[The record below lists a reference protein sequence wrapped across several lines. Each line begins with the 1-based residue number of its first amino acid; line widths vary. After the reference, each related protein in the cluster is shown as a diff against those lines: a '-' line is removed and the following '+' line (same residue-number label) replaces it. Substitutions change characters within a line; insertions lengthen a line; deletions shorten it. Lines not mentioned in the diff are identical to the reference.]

1 MTPPTITTMSSRPSF
16 FKLGDDLRHE
26 RQVTRRERRNA
37 HHVHVVLDGLL
48 RGLGRRLEQRAHVDV
63 EADVGV
69 SRRHDLRA
77 AVVTVLT
84 QLRDHDARLTA
95 LFLGELGR
103 TAPSAFSNLRIV
115 FHFRTV
121 NT

>member
-1 MTPPTITTMSSRPSF
+1 M
-16 FKLGDDLRHE
+16 
-26 RQVTRRERRNA
+26 TRRERRNA

-69 SRRHDLRA
+69 SRRHDLRT

-84 QLRDHDARLTA
+84 ELRNHDARLTA
-95 LFLGELGR
+95 LFLGE
-103 TAPSAFSNLRIV
+103 PSAQLLRLLELRIV